1 MGLSVAI
8 TGVAG
13 LMGSRL
19 AARLSTDPAIDRL
32 VGIDIAPSAALTSVP
47 RLDVHLLDIRDPALG
62 RLLADVDVV
71 VHLAAMMNPT
81 HGVAEMRSVNVDGT
95 RNVLAAAVDAGV
107 GKVVYTSSVVVYG
120 AHPDNELAL
129 SESSPLRANPGF
141 AYAEHKHAVERW
153 LWPWLEQHP
162 GLTATV
168 LRPAIVAGTGVDNF
182 LTRML
187 EMPRLITV
195 RGHRPPLQFA
205 HVDDVV
211 SALRLAVE
219 RDLPGVFNVAC
230 EGWLAFDDAVDI
242 AGRTPLEL
250 PQEVAFRLA
259 ERLWELGVS
268 EAPPG
273 YLHYVMHPF
282 VASVDALLG
291 TGWTPAHTNREAF
304 AELVADHRPYVALGA
319 GRRVRKRTLG
329 LTAGIA
335 GGTALAA
342 LALRRIL
349 SDDDR

>member
-1 MGLSVAI
+1 MGLTVAI

-32 VGIDIAPSAALTSVP
+32 VGIDLAPSAELTAVP
-47 RLDVHLLDIRDPALG
+47 RLEVRPLDVRDPDLV
-62 RLLADVDVV
+62 RLLTGCDVV
-71 VHLAAMMNPT
+71 VHLAAMMSPA

-95 RNVLAAAVDAGV
+95 RNVFASAVDAGV

-120 AHPDNELAL
+120 AHPDNELGL
-129 SESSPLRANPGF
+129 PESSRPRANPGF
-141 AYAEHKHAVERW
+141 AYAEHKDAVERW
-153 LWPWLEQHP
+153 LWPWLEEHP
-162 GLTATV
+162 DLTATV
-168 LRPAIVAGTGVDNF
+168 LRPAMVAGTGVDNF

-187 EMPRLITV
+187 EMPRLIAV

-205 HVDDVV
+205 HIDDVV
-211 SALRLAVE
+211 SALRLVVE

-230 EGWLAFDDAVDI
+230 EGWLAFDEALDI
-242 AGRTPLEL
+242 AGRSPLEL
-250 PQEVAFRLA
+250 PQEVAFRLV
-259 ERLWELGVS
+259 ERLWEVGVS

-273 YLHYVMHPF
+273 YLHYIMHPF
-282 VASVDALLG
+282 VVSVDALLA

-304 AELVADHRPYVALGA
+304 AELIADHRRYVALGG